1 MARMYSRKKG
11 KHGSKRPIKK
21 AIPGWVRYDAKETEA
36 LIVKL
41 AKQGLSTS
49 LIGITLRDSYGVP
62 DVETITKKKIGK
74 ILEELGLVQ
83 QLPEDIQN
91 LIKKA
96 LAVKKHM
103 QTHKKDMHSKRG
115 LQVIEA
121 KISRLARYYKRTGK
135 LPAKWKAEIEVV

>member
-1 MARMYSRKKG
+1 MAKAYTRRRG
-11 KHGSKRPIKK
+11 KAGSKKPLLATVPTWVQYK
-21 AIPGWVRYDAKETEA
+21 PGEVEA
-36 LIVKL
+36 LVAKL

>member
-1 MARMYSRKKG
+1 MAKAYTRRRG
-11 KHGSKRPIKK
+11 KEGSKKPLLATVPTWVQYK
-21 AIPGWVRYDAKETEA
+21 PGEVEA
-36 LIVKL
+36 LVAKL

-135 LPAKWKAEIEVV
+135 LPAKWKAEIE